1 MNTRRTKRLQKYGVK
16 GFSLVEILT
25 VLVLSA
31 MVLSATILIFSRV
44 RTSAAAI
51 HTTLDRYGLPEE
63 ILQKIAEDID
73 RLASP
78 GFDATISLRNKIENG
93 YNSAQ
98 LIIENKYY
106 GNGTPPKADVYERV
120 VWQSSYDPE
129 TDRLV
134 LYRSHSGVN
143 MEDTVVNKIIADK
156 ETKEGKQEL
165 AMAQAFVPICPG
177 LTHFYIG
184 ALTGAEEPQLVW
196 ADPKMPNGIV
206 LGLSFT
212 PLIQLEDGSFY
223 LPEESI
229 VYRAVAVDRMRP
241 IAYKFV
247 AKTFEVDP
255 NAFEEKTK
263 DPNDPNTKEQDPN
276 STMKPQDDILNP
288 KKR

>member
-1 MNTRRTKRLQKYGVK
+1 MRIDGPYRTQLYRIQ

-31 MVLSATILIFSRV
+31 MIMSATILIFNRV

-51 HTTLDRYGLPEE
+51 NANLDQYGLPEE

-78 GFDATISLRNKIENG
+78 GFDATVSLRNKIENG

-106 GNGTPPKADVYERV
+106 GNGKPPKADVYERV
-120 VWQSSYDPE
+120 VWQSRYDSE

-143 MEDTVVNKIIADK
+143 MEDKVVNKLVEDK
-156 ETKEGKQEL
+156 DTEAGKREL
-165 AMAQAFVPICPG
+165 AMAQAFVPICTG

-184 ALTGAEEPQLVW
+184 ALTGAEEPQPAW
-196 ADPKMPNGIV
+196 TDTKMPNGILV
-206 LGLSFT
+206 SLSFAS
-212 PLIQLEDGSFY
+212 LIQLEDGSFY
-223 LPEESI
+223 LPETS
-229 VYRAVAVDRMRP
+229 VVSRAVAVDRMRP

-255 NAFEEKTK
+255 NDFDEKA
-263 DPNDPNTKEQDPN
+263 NDPNNPSDPNAKEEDPN
-276 STMKPQDDILNP
+276 SQATP
-288 KKR
+288 

>member
-1 MNTRRTKRLQKYGVK
+1 MRIDRAKQSPQYGVK
-16 GFSLVEILT
+16 GFSLIEILT
-25 VLVLSA
+25 VLVLST
-31 MVLSATILIFSRV
+31 MVLSAAILIFSRV

-51 HTTLDRYGLPEE
+51 NTTLDRYGLPEE

-78 GFDATISLRNKIENG
+78 GFDATISLRNKVENG

-98 LIIENKYY
+98 LTIENKYY
-106 GNGTPPKADVYERV
+106 GNGDPPKADIYERV

-143 MEDTVVNKIIADK
+143 MEDKIVNMLVEDK
-156 ETKEGKQEL
+156 GTERGKQEL

-206 LGLSFT
+206 LGLSFA

-247 AKTFEVDP
+247 AKTFDADP
-255 NAFEEKTK
+255 NALDEKTK
-263 DPNDPNTKEQDPN
+263 DPNDPNTKAADPN
-276 STMKPQDDILNP
+276 SAMIP
-288 KKR
+288 KKDDR